1 MEVDPVHT
9 DYGVGLLEQ
18 TQPSPFGSLLVG
30 RTLVDL
36 EKDRVPLRV
45 MNLSHQPLTLKK
57 GTEVAHCNLVSAI
70 IVPDETIS
78 CEEPMENVRRTR
90 SVEILPTHL
99 RDLYNRSILGLEEA
113 KHPEVH
119 QLLCCYSDVFS
130 TSPEDIGCT
139 DLVKHHINT
148 GQAAPVRQPPRR
160 LPLAKREEAEKA
172 VREMKERDVI
182 EPSASPWSSP
192 IVL

>member
-1 MEVDPVHT
+1 MKKPSTSPRPNCCRVVLTRKVCLAPLAEAIVPVEVDPVHT
-9 DYGVGLLEQ
+9 DYRVGLLEQ

-119 QLLCCYSDVFS
+119 QLLLFRCLFHRS
-130 TSPEDIGCT
+130 
-139 DLVKHHINT
+139 
-148 GQAAPVRQPPRR
+148 RR
-160 LPLAKREEAEKA
+160 YW
-172 VREMKERDVI
+172 VY
-182 EPSASPWSSP
+182 
-192 IVL
+192 